1 MARRCADKKSMRLG
15 RAFRWLLALVVFAA
29 VLVATGP
36 TIWRDGI
43 SNLETYLHV
52 PKAAATGLIIGLTA
66 VIVLVPA
73 FLRTRERLRVRR
85 RHKSART
92 EALRHL
98 HG

>member
-1 MARRCADKKSMRLG
+1 MRLG
-15 RAFRWLLALVVFAA
+15 RAIRWVLALVVFAA

-36 TIWRDGI
+36 TIWRDGV

-52 PKAAATGLIIGLTA
+52 SKAAARGLIVGLPA

-73 FLRTRERLRVRR
+73 FLRLRDRLRVRR
-85 RHKSART
+85 QHKAARA

-98 HG
+98 SG